1 MNDMEMNLRKYDTLT
16 RSQRERERIKEKAVE
31 MFGEVTAC
39 DPELSTTMACEAVGR
54 KLKKSRLTIWRIVKE
69 AGLC

>member
-1 MNDMEMNLRKYDTLT
+1 MEMNLKKYDTLT
-16 RSQRERERIKEKAVE
+16 RSQKERERVKEKALN
-31 MFGEVTAC
+31 MFSEVTAC
-39 DPELSTTMACEAVGR
+39 KPDLSTTMACEAVGR